1 MGLAIHL
8 YPLEIL
14 ANGILHTTLNLRAR
28 NFLDM
33 VEALSPVLFLCH
45 LKHVKLKNINV
56 TWYVTGVMAY
66 ISNDSTQAFFV
77 MILFLVVQPVEA
89 CKWLNIVFFST

>member
-1 MGLAIHL
+1 MLNEKSVEKPFNFGLLNNGMGLAIHL

-45 LKHVKLKNINV
+45 LKHVK
-56 TWYVTGVMAY
+56 
-66 ISNDSTQAFFV
+66 
-77 MILFLVVQPVEA
+77 
-89 CKWLNIVFFST
+89 